1 MRSSTHKNFTIHHFE
16 ELESTNKTA
25 FELANLGKIFDS
37 EIILAKKQTAG
48 KGRKNRDWNSPE
60 GNLYFSLILQPK
72 ISLEKI
78 SLISFVAATALKL
91 AVEDVFDNQ
100 KLQQKISLKW
110 PNDLLI
116 DEKKC
121 GGILLESKFNQKTCE
136 FVILGIGVNI
146 DSSPDNVIYPASNFK
161 RNGIKISPEDFLKKF
176 LNHFEKIYKSF
187 LDYGF
192 DGIRQLWLRNAYKFK
207 EQISL
212 KIDDE
217 KIDGIF
223 EDLDEEGNLVL
234 KIENQLRKIS
244 VADVS

>member
-1 MRSSTHKNFTIHHFE
+1 MISSTYKNFTIHLFE
-16 ELESTNKTA
+16 ELESTNKTT

-37 EIILAKKQTAG
+37 EIIIAKKQTAG
-48 KGRKNRDWNSPE
+48 KGRKNRDWISPE

-72 ISLEKI
+72 IAVEKI
-78 SLISFVAATALKL
+78 SLISFVGASALRL
-91 AVEDVFDNQ
+91 AVEEVFGD
-100 KLQQKISLKW
+100 KKTLHKISLKW

-121 GGILLESKFNQKTCE
+121 AGILLESKFNQKTCE

-146 DSSPDNVIYPASNFK
+146 ESNPDKVIFPASNLKKF
-161 RNGIKISPEDFLKKF
+161 GIKISPEEFLKKF
-176 LNHFEKIYKSF
+176 LDQFEKIYKNF

-192 DGIRQLWLRNAYKFK
+192 VGVRQLWLQGAYKLK
-207 EQISL
+207 EQVSL
-212 KIDDE
+212 KIDE
-217 KIDGIF
+217 EEISGIF

-234 KIENQLRKIS
+234 KTGNQLRKIS